1 MMPVQ
6 VIDRAVRL
14 LRVVARS
21 GPASLTDLSREASLA
36 LPTTARI
43 VGSLV
48 ENGFL
53 QRVGARKYQLGARLL
68 SLSTPL
74 EPFRKSIEVVH
85 PYVAELCSRT
95 HEDCGFAV
103 LQGNEALVIDW
114 CYGPHGDR
122 IIEPYSREIPLHCA
136 FGKVLIAFQ
145 PAAWRARFLQR
156 TTLKKM
162 ARGTVA
168 NKAALAEEIQQIR
181 RSGLHNSIAEN
192 VDGAGSLTVPVFDEM
207 SRLLGALFV
216 TGPLERFGEREKKGF
231 QVALFDVSERLSAQM
246 RAKRRASA
254 RGT

>member
-1 MMPVQ
+1 MPIQ
-6 VIDRAVRL
+6 VIDRAVRI
-14 LRVVARS
+14 LRVVARC
-21 GPASLTDLSREASLA
+21 GPCSLTDLSREASLP
-36 LPTTARI
+36 LPTAARI

-53 QRVGARKYQLGARLL
+53 QRTDSRKYQLGARLL
-68 SLSTPL
+68 CLSTRL
-74 EPFRKSIEVVH
+74 EPFRKSIEAVH
-85 PYVAELCSRT
+85 PYVEELCALT
-95 HEDCGFAV
+95 QEDSGFAV

-114 CYGPHGDR
+114 CYGPRDDR

-145 PAAWRARFLQR
+145 PAAWRSLFLQR

-181 RSGLHNSIAEN
+181 RSGLHTSIAEN

-207 SRLLGALFV
+207 SRLFGALFV
-216 TGPLERFGEREKKGF
+216 TGPLERFGDREQQRF
-231 QVALFDVSERLSAQM
+231 QVALFDASARLSAEM
-246 RAKRRASA
+246 RARPRAFVRS
-254 RGT
+254 T